1 MINRI
6 ASFHN
11 YQSVQ
16 NEHQRL
22 ESKVAHNQT
31 QLASGKR
38 LVSPSDDP
46 LATHYVQQVKQQDE
60 QVRQFMDAIVLVR
73 NRLEHEE
80 VLVANAE
87 EYSDQ
92 AKRHVMEMVNG
103 ALSPEDREAHALQL
117 KEMSINLLQLANSQ
131 DETGNYTFAGTK
143 PKNQPFFMDANGQV
157 SYAGDSYQRKMKIS
171 TVTEVPINDAGN
183 KLFMEVSNPYGDY
196 RPSYS
201 LQNGSELQLERSYN
215 SDPTD
220 TANYKVT
227 FVSMPNG
234 DFGYQLDQ
242 NGVAVKTGIYDPKQ
256 GIEFNSLSFGIRGG
270 LKPGDSMELTPQKT
284 FSVFDTFKEATEL
297 AKESVSDP
305 SATAELHRLT
315 DEFQAA
321 FQHLARA
328 RTVIGSRLSSLD
340 VHEAQH
346 EDFKIS
352 LAKSKSRFEDLDYA
366 KAVIDFNENQ
376 MALKASQ
383 TAFGKVKDLTL
394 FNYI

>member
-16 NEHQRL
+16 NEHRRL
-22 ESKVAHNQT
+22 ESKVNYNQQ
-31 QLASGKR
+31 QLASGKQ
-38 LVSPSDDP
+38 LISPGDDP
-46 LATHYVQQVKQQDE
+46 IATHYVQQVKQQDE
-60 QVRQFMDAIVLVR
+60 QVNQFMDAIVLVR
-73 NRLEHEE
+73 NRLEHKE
-80 VLVANAE
+80 VLISSAE
-87 EYSDQ
+87 QYADN
-92 AKRHVMEMVNG
+92 AKRTVMEMVNG
-103 ALSPEDREAHALQL
+103 ALSPEDRQAHATQLQ
-117 KEMSINLLQLANSQ
+117 EMSRNLLQLVNSQ

-143 PKNQPFFMDANGQV
+143 PKTQPFFMDANGKV
-157 SYAGDSYQRKMKIS
+157 SYSGDSYQRLMKIS
-171 TVTEVPINDAGN
+171 TNTEVPINVAGN
-183 KLFMEVSNPYGDY
+183 KLFMEATNPYGDY
-196 RPSYS
+196 RPNYS
-201 LQNGSELQLERSYN
+201 LQSGSELQLSQAKN
-215 SDPTD
+215 SDPSD
-220 TANYKVT
+220 TASYKVT

-234 DFGYQLDQ
+234 DFGYQLEQ
-242 NGVAVKTGIYDPKQ
+242 NGVAVKSDYYDPKQ
-256 GIEFNSLSFGIRGG
+256 GIEFNDLSVSVRGVIQ
-270 LKPGDSMELTPQKT
+270 PGDTLELSPQKT
-284 FSVFDTFKEATEL
+284 FSVFDTFQDAIAL
-297 AKESVSDP
+297 ANKSVSDA
-305 SATAELHRLT
+305 SATAELHRAT

-321 FQHLARA
+321 FGHLAKT
-328 RTVIGSRLSSLD
+328 RTAVGTRLAGLD